1 MEDLLRPPRQSAS
14 GMGVGLE
21 AKCLQIQTNV
31 LSLGNILALSHSHQE
46 LNSQHKRARNGN
58 VYFQKFSIVEL
69 LSTLHSLKK
78 KKKKSLGCFH
88 QHPGERLMPIVHSSW
103 AGRESWQ
110 RRVAAAKSLHRHYC
124 LHLDFTGSDW
134 LPGHIWATRSP
145 QLPSISPS
153 LCSASPS
160 PHGGAASPLSW

>member
-78 KKKKSLGCFH
+78 KKKKPGLFSSASWGKIDAYCAQQLGW
-88 QHPGERLMPIVHSSW
+88 EREL
-103 AGRESWQ
+103 
-110 RRVAAAKSLHRHYC
+110 AAAG
-124 LHLDFTGSDW
+124 GSSQVLAQAL
-134 LPGHIWATRSP
+134 LP
-145 QLPSISPS
+145 
-153 LCSASPS
+153 ASRF
-160 PHGGAASPLSW
+160 HWI